1 MIPIYNKETVGSLV
15 LSSQESSV
23 VVIDFGGKGWYCL
36 HLFHFFDL
44 PKKFHPTLFLLNKS
58 ALNIYIYIY
67 IYRKEREC
75 VMFKSQTWIY
85 HIHSFIFFPSKM
97 MHLII
102 KEITIQ
108 AKRDLSVLYMCSVCM
123 RKDSYCGCWICINN
137 LVARHLGAFNMCTVG
152 MRKDSL

>member
-1 MIPIYNKETVGSLV
+1 MILLAFVSFFWFAKKVSPHLV
-15 LSSQESSV
+15 FIKQICFE
-23 VVIDFGGKGWYCL
+23 
-36 HLFHFFDL
+36 
-44 PKKFHPTLFLLNKS
+44 
-58 ALNIYIYIY
+58 YIYIY

-123 RKDSYCGCWICINN
+123 RKDSYCGCWISINN

-152 MRKDSL
+152 MRKDSYCGCWISINNLVAIHLGAFNMCTVGMRKDSL

>member
-67 IYRKEREC
+67 RKEREC

-85 HIHSFIFFPSKM
+85 HIHSFIFFPSTM
-97 MHLII
+97 MRLTI

-108 AKRDLSVLYMCSVCM
+108 AKRTFLYYMCSVGM
-123 RKDSYCGCWICINN
+123 RKDSYCGCWISINN
-137 LVARHLGAFNMCTVG
+137 LVVRFRCIIKL
-152 MRKDSL
+152 